1 MNGDRI
7 YVATTVGDD
16 VILGAATSRSA
27 QANNLTVA
35 YSEFKTEAP
44 VSNLIISPRQSTTTP
59 GYRPNKCGWYSF
71 QEAETKLAKY
81 LRGLGMLKD

>member
-27 QANNLTVA
+27 QALDLTVA
-35 YSEFKTEAP
+35 YSEFKTEAIRLKP
-44 VSNLIISPRQSTTTP
+44 DYQPQTVNNDGWLPTKQAWLVLFP
-59 GYRPNKCGWYSF
+59 GSRN
-71 QEAETKLAKY
+71 
-81 LRGLGMLKD
+81 